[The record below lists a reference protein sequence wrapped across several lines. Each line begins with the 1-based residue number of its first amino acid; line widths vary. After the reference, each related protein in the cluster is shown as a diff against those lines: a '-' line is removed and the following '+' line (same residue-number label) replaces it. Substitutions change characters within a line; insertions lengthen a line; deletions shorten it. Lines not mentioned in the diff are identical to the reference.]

1 MTSPLRMSR
10 YGMATVALCFG
21 VGASSAALAGKQ
33 AKPPQ
38 TSAEANSENLGSAV
52 VAPLRDINVVRS
64 QIPDLLKT
72 AMADPYAPPA
82 TGCAPLKT
90 EIDNLDAVLGD
101 DYDDPKDDGKNDPE
115 AGGLSRPVMGVVAR
129 TITDV
134 IPMRGW
140 VRRLTGAE
148 RHDQL
153 VRDAIKAGFVRRGYL
168 KGLQNAGTCKGD
180 RLVFVSAKAAPK
192 PVFVAAEPV
201 PPPAPVQVAAP
212 EVPPPAPGAPPVGS
226 IPFGPAQPPL
236 NVVATAAEVPGF

>member
-1 MTSPLRMSR
+1 MTSPVRRRR
-10 YGMATVALCFG
+10 YGVAVLALCLG
-21 VGASSAALAGKQ
+21 VGASDAALAGKRQ
-33 AKPPQ
+33 AIPQ
-38 TSAEANSENLGSAV
+38 TSSEANTDNLGSAV
-52 VAPLRDINVVRS
+52 VAPLRDINLVRS

-82 TGCAPLKT
+82 AGCAPLKA

-101 DYDDPKDDGKNDPE
+101 DYDDPKDDGKGDPE
-115 AGGLSRPVMGVVAR
+115 TGGMSKPVLGVVAR

-148 RHDQL
+148 RHDQM

-192 PVFVAAEPV
+192 PVFVAADPV

-212 EVPPPAPGAPPVGS
+212 ALPPPAPAVPAPGA

-236 NVVATAAEVPGF
+236 NVVAVSDTVGRP